1 MNKLVFSD
9 NKVTIGK
16 PLTAPFSKIFNFKG
30 EHFSTAVN

>member
-16 PLTAPFSKIFNFKG
+16 PLITPFNKIFNFKG
-30 EHFSTAVN
+30 EHFSTTVN